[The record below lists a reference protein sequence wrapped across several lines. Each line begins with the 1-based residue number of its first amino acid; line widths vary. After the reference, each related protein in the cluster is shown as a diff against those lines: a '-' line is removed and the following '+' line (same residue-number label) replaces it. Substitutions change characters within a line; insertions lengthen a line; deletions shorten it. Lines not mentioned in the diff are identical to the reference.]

1 MPAKTNTVT
10 LFIMTDMRHVGSHQ
24 EQTSPRRPLQVL
36 RGQGVW
42 NLCWIK
48 PDSLILNPSHHAVPP
63 DMIAQCNRFDP
74 IPLVALLGSFHYRYF
89 QGQPQPNR
97 VFL

>member
-1 MPAKTNTVT
+1 MSAKTNTVT

-24 EQTSPRRPLQVL
+24 EQTSPRRPVQVL

-42 NLCWIK
+42 NLYRIK
-48 PDSLILNPSHHAVPP
+48 PDPLILNLSHHAILI
-63 DMIAQCNRFDP
+63 DMIAQCNRFGP
-74 IPLVALLGSFHYRYF
+74 IPLVAMLVSVDQRFF
-89 QGQPQPNR
+89 QGQPQPKC